1 MKQQL
6 FMGFFASYINCL
18 RCAWAPVGCICLAIA
33 HEKDNVPRFLYLRI
47 AQALIHNGCRWIR
60 WLRFDGYSGKFA
72 YRPIGQRGDPL
83 KILLYRIFIDI
94 ARENEPTV
102 ACTCWVCAVAVLS
115 AISAKS
121 YIFQILCIAIASG
134 GLQDRHTEIQTCST
148 LSPFPGYSVEQELAV
163 RRLVH
168 FHCL

>member
-6 FMGFFASYINCL
+6 FMDFFASYINCL
-18 RCAWAPVGCICLAIA
+18 RCAWAAVGCICLAIA

-83 KILLYRIFIDI
+83 KMLLYRIFIDI
-94 ARENEPTV
+94 AMENAMTV
-102 ACTCWVCAVAVLS
+102 PCTCWVRAVAVLS
-115 AISAKS
+115 AISTKS
-121 YIFQILCIAIASG
+121 DIFQALCIATASS
-134 GLQDRHTEIQTCST
+134 GLQTRHTEIQTWST
-148 LSPFPGYSVEQELAV
+148 LSPFHGYNVQYHPSVHQLD
-163 RRLVH
+163 H
-168 FHCL
+168 FC